1 MKKNTDTLC
10 TTSARHS
17 DTIQM
22 ANPPMYQGSTIIYER
37 MADLAAAHHA
47 YESGQESYTYGR
59 KGTPTSRM
67 LCEALTELEGGHRTY
82 LCPSGL
88 AALST
93 ALLSQLSAGD
103 HVLMVDTVYS
113 PTRDLCEH
121 LLKRFGVST
130 TYYNPLLGKD
140 IANLIQPNTRVI
152 FLESPGS
159 LTLEIQDVPAITAVA
174 KAHNIVTILDNTWA
188 TPLYFKAFEHGV
200 DIVVQAVT
208 KYLGGHSDVLMG
220 AVIANQAT
228 YQSVR
233 NAAHQTG
240 QFAGGLDISLI
251 LRGLRTLPT
260 RLREHERN
268 ALQIAQWFEM
278 QDAVDYVRHPAL
290 PSHPQHDVWQR
301 DFLGSTGLFT
311 VAFKP
316 QYSVAHIN
324 AMVESYRLFGIGY
337 SWGGFESLAL
347 PVHPSHLAHVRS
359 VTPVAQQSMV
369 RYQIGLEGVEDL
381 IADLDIGLRF
391 LKQDNF

>member
-1 MKKNTDTLC
+1 MKKNTNTLC
-10 TTSARHS
+10 ATTARHS
-17 DTIQM
+17 DAIQM

-47 YESGQESYTYGR
+47 YENGQESYTYGR

-67 LCEALTELEGGHRTY
+67 LCEALTELEGGHRAY

-93 ALLSQLSAGD
+93 ALLSQLSSGD

-121 LLKRFGVST
+121 VLKRLGVST
-130 TYYNPLLGKD
+130 TYYNPFLGKD
-140 IANLIQPNTRVI
+140 IADLIQPNTRVI

-220 AVIANQAT
+220 AVIANQAA
-228 YQSVR
+228 YKSVR
-233 NAAHQTG
+233 NTAHQTG
-240 QFAGGLDISLI
+240 QFAGGMDISLV

-268 ALQIAQWFEM
+268 ALQIAQWFET

-290 PSHPQHDVWQR
+290 PSHPQHALWQR

-316 QYSVAHIN
+316 EYSAAQIN
-324 AMVESYRLFGIGY
+324 AMVESYDLFGIGY

-359 VTPVAQQSMV
+359 VTPVTQQSMV
-369 RYQIGLEGVEDL
+369 RYQIGLEGVDDL
-381 IADLDIGLRF
+381 IADLQAGLSI
-391 LKQDNF
+391 LG

>member
-1 MKKNTDTLC
+1 MKKNINTLC

-47 YESGQESYTYGR
+47 YENGQESYTYGR

-67 LCEALTELEGGHRTY
+67 LCEALAELEGGHRTY

-113 PTRDLCEH
+113 QTRDLCEH

-140 IANLIQPNTRVI
+140 IAGLIEPNTRVI

-188 TPLYFKAFEHGV
+188 TPLYFKAFKHGV

-240 QFAGGLDISLI
+240 QFAGGMDISLV

-268 ALQIAQWFEM
+268 ALQIAQWFET
-278 QDAVDYVRHPAL
+278 QDAVDYVLHPAL
-290 PSHPQHDVWQR
+290 PSHPQHGLWQR
-301 DFLGSTGLFT
+301 DFLGSTGLFS

-316 QYSVAHIN
+316 QYSVVQIN
-324 AMVESYRLFGIGY
+324 AMVESYDLFGIGY

-347 PVHPSHLAHVRS
+347 PVHSSHLGHVRS
-359 VTPVAQQSMV
+359 VTSVAQQSMV

-381 IADLDIGLRF
+381 IVDLQAGLSV
-391 LKQDNF
+391 LG

>member
-1 MKKNTDTLC
+1 MKKNTNTLC
-10 TTSARHS
+10 TTTARHS
-17 DTIQM
+17 DAIQM

-47 YESGQESYTYGR
+47 YENGQESYTYGR

-67 LCEALTELEGGHRTY
+67 LCEALAELEGGHRTY

-121 LLKRFGVST
+121 LLKRFGVIT

-140 IANLIQPNTRVI
+140 IAGLIEPNTRVI

-188 TPLYFKAFEHGV
+188 TPLYFKAFKHGV

-240 QFAGGLDISLI
+240 QFAGGMDISLV

-268 ALQIAQWFEM
+268 ALQIAQWFET
-278 QDAVDYVRHPAL
+278 QDAVDYVLHPAL
-290 PSHPQHDVWQR
+290 PSHPQHGLWQR
-301 DFLGSTGLFT
+301 DFLGSTGLFS

-316 QYSVAHIN
+316 QYSVAQIN
-324 AMVESYRLFGIGY
+324 AMVESYDLFGIGY

>member
-1 MKKNTDTLC
+1 M
-10 TTSARHS
+10 
-17 DTIQM
+17 
-22 ANPPMYQGSTIIYER
+22 
-37 MADLAAAHHA
+37 
-47 YESGQESYTYGR
+47 
-59 KGTPTSRM
+59 
-67 LCEALTELEGGHRTY
+67 
-82 LCPSGL
+82 
-88 AALST
+88 
-93 ALLSQLSAGD
+93 
-103 HVLMVDTVYS
+103 
-113 PTRDLCEH
+113 
-121 LLKRFGVST
+121 
-130 TYYNPLLGKD
+130 
-140 IANLIQPNTRVI
+140 
-152 FLESPGS
+152 
-159 LTLEIQDVPAITAVA
+159 PAITAVA

-188 TPLYFKAFEHGV
+188 TPLYFKAFKHGV

-240 QFAGGLDISLI
+240 QFAGGMDISLV

-268 ALQIAQWFEM
+268 ALQIAQWFET
-278 QDAVDYVRHPAL
+278 QDAVDYVLHPAL
-290 PSHPQHDVWQR
+290 PSHPQHGLWQR
-301 DFLGSTGLFT
+301 DFLGSTGLFS

-316 QYSVAHIN
+316 QYSVAQIN
-324 AMVESYRLFGIGY
+324 AMVESYDLFGIGY

-381 IADLDIGLRF
+381 ITDLQAGLSV
-391 LKQDNF
+391 LG